1 MWRRARE
8 AAAQARALTE
18 SRRTLRL
25 LVRLRRRHELLL
37 AAALAA
43 GIVYM
48 VLHWR

>member
-1 MWRRARE
+1 MLRRVRE
-8 AAAQARALTE
+8 VASRVRVFAE

-43 GIVYM
+43 GIVWM

>member
-1 MWRRARE
+1 MLRRARE
-8 AAAQARALTE
+8 AVAQARALVE

-43 GIVYM
+43 GILWM
-48 VLHWR
+48 MMHWG

>member
-1 MWRRARE
+1 MLRRVRE
-8 AAAQARALTE
+8 VAAKARALAE

-48 VLHWR
+48 VIHWR